1 MVSRDAPLRLSMTAS
16 VRTHGH
22 ADFARGPPIARTQH
36 VLLSFQTRRPAAPH
50 LRCRVPAAVPPLWS
64 QQALLHP
71 PVTTTR
77 GELPLAEGITREFL
91 LHHRLCPSHAT
102 PDGTIVVIAG
112 EGALLD
118 ALDEL
123 GYAYGRP
130 VQVEQASTS
139 EVERLIERL
148 STRAERSIEL
158 AQVHGD
164 DDLATDVRDLANQP
178 PVVRYVNLLV
188 RDAFDA
194 GASDIHLEAERSGL
208 TARFRLDGVLV
219 PAPEAPAELHH
230 AVVSRIKLLAELDIS
245 ERRRPQDG
253 RIRVRLESR
262 ELDLRVSTVPTM
274 FGESVVLRLL
284 DRGGRPV
291 RLGEL
296 GMPPGVLAGMEAL
309 ARKPYGMVL
318 VTGPTGSGKTTTLYA
333 ALGLRDAP
341 SEKIVTVEDPVEYQ
355 LAGVT
360 QVPVHP
366 AAGVTFSAAL
376 RSILRQDPDVIM
388 VGEMR
393 DPETAEIAV
402 QAGMTGHMVF
412 STVHTNDA
420 LGALPRLLDL
430 GVPDYL
436 IAATVDGI
444 LAQRLVRR
452 VCDRCREVYDPP
464 RDAVRA
470 VAGDDLPPPVFLRG
484 AGCPAC
490 RGTGYRGRTGIYEL
504 LVMDDALRDA
514 VMRRAPRT
522 ELREVARRGGM
533 STLRTDGWTK
543 VRDGLTTVEEVLRVV
558 QD

>member
-1 MVSRDAPLRLSMTAS
+1 MSSTEV
-16 VRTHGH
+16 
-22 ADFARGPPIARTQH
+22 
-36 VLLSFQTRRPAAPH
+36 
-50 LRCRVPAAVPPLWS
+50 
-64 QQALLHP
+64 
-71 PVTTTR
+71 
-77 GELPLAEGITREFL
+77 PLAEGITREFL
-91 LHHRLCPSHAT
+91 LHHRLCPRDVA
-102 PDGTIVVIAG
+102 PDGTLLVLAA

-118 ALDEL
+118 AVDDLA
-123 GYAYGRP
+123 YAYGRT
-130 VQVEQASTS
+130 VHLEHATAA

-148 STRAERSIEL
+148 STRADRLIEL

-178 PVVRYVNLLV
+178 PVIRYVNLLV
-188 RDAFDA
+188 RDAYDA

-208 TARFRLDGVLV
+208 TARFRLDGVLA

-291 RLGEL
+291 QLREL
-296 GMPPGVLAGMEAL
+296 GMPSGVLAGMEAL
-309 ARKPYGMVL
+309 AKKPHGMVL

-333 ALGLRDAP
+333 ALGLRNTAA
-341 SEKIVTVEDPVEYQ
+341 EKIITVEDPVEYQ
-355 LAGVT
+355 LPGVT
-360 QVPVHP
+360 QVPVHRQ
-366 AAGVTFSAAL
+366 AGVSFGDAL

-393 DPETAEIAV
+393 DAETAEIAV
-402 QAGMTGHMVF
+402 QAAMTGHLVF
-412 STVHTNDA
+412 STLHTNDA
-420 LGALPRLLDL
+420 VGALPRLLDL
-430 GVPDYL
+430 GIPDYL
-436 IAATVDGI
+436 AAATVDGI

-452 VCDRCREVYDPP
+452 VCDACREVYDPP
-464 RDAVRA
+464 RDAVRKL
-470 VAGDDLPPPVFLRG
+470 AGDDSLPDVFLRG

-504 LVMDDALRDA
+504 LAMDDALREGI
-514 VMRRAPRT
+514 VRRASRP
-522 ELREVARRGGM
+522 ELREAARRSGM
-533 STLRTDGWTK
+533 VPLRTDAWHRVK
-543 VRDGLTTVEEVLRVV
+543 DGVTTVEEVLRVV